1 MLTGTQLAARPL
13 AVRFSYLDESGD
25 IVFAGLREQL
35 RVGNYQRELLSILK
49 LCNGLNSIEVIRK
62 KLPGMREGIFSY
74 LLDFCFRNHLIRDRR
89 FLFFELVSGDFSPNI
104 PQSHPTGVPT
114 HPRKE
119 NLKTAAA
126 FLAAR
131 NEKPTAFPI
140 HTDKLTGLL
149 ATIQSSCDCYCFLP
163 RCFRFHVAL
172 VNSCSNSP
180 FPFFEYE
187 AGSRGF
193 VERSLSIEN
202 DRLVYLLDSEAVGA
216 AVVLIFVEA
225 DFRALGDICSDNAYG
240 LTFFAAGQICERVR
254 QYAARQNLVV
264 TEILSF
270 HGRLLSRALKLK
282 YPDQAIILAVSVAQ
296 GLISPNGGD
305 YWKNGL
311 KALKERFVGR
321 TRLIKGVELCDPKNA
336 ARATTYLAAASVQT
350 DRRKGKRKDLIS
362 WGVGRT
368 SSEAM
373 MKAAMEGIERSAI
386 EQLHI
391 DKISPPAVL
400 DAQWLDPRKLTPI
413 AKEQLCYFPHLDLF
427 EPEGRWQWVIGN
439 RITTGERVYLAIDNV
454 FSVDRKQIGSKRCC
468 PLSSSGVA
476 AHFEKDSAIE
486 NAALEL
492 VERDAVMVLWYSQRE
507 VFAFPASDL
516 PISAQNRIK
525 ILKSWGYDAKVL
537 DITLDSVPVVLVVV
551 YSRKR
556 FPYFCS
562 GAAAS
567 YARDQAVEKAFR
579 EAEGFALYV
588 HKARRRIHPTGVRSP
603 GDHSL
608 LYSQH
613 RENLKHVAWLLEARP
628 GKPAKPR
635 NVDILN
641 RFDMIAVQLNRIRER
656 KTPYVFRVL
665 SDRLLPINFGYG
677 TDCYLHPRLAKLGL
691 SWSVPF
697 PAFPHFFG

>member
-1 MLTGTQLAARPL
+1 MLTSTHLAARPFP
-13 AVRFSYLDESGD
+13 VRFSYLDDSGD
-25 IVFAGLREQL
+25 VVFVSRREEL
-35 RVGNYQRELLSILK
+35 RVGKYQRELLSILK
-49 LCNGLNSIEVIRK
+49 LCNGLNGIEVIRK
-62 KLPGMREGIFSY
+62 KLPGIQEELFSY

-89 FLFFELVSGDFSPNI
+89 FLFLELVSDDFSPNI
-104 PQSHPTGVPT
+104 PQSHPTGSST
-114 HPRKE
+114 YQRKE
-119 NLKTAAA
+119 NLKIAAA

-131 NEKPTAFPI
+131 NEKSTAFPVPI
-140 HTDKLTGLL
+140 DKLTALL
-149 ATIQSSCDCYCFLP
+149 ATIQSSCDCYRFLP
-163 RCFRFHVAL
+163 SCFRFHVAL
-172 VNSCSNSP
+172 LNSCSNSP

-187 AGSRGF
+187 PGSRGF
-193 VERSLSIEN
+193 VERSLSIET
-202 DRLVYLLDSEAVGA
+202 DKLVYLLDSEAVGA

-225 DFRALGDICSDNAYG
+225 DFRALGNIYSDSAYRFA
-240 LTFFAAGQICERVR
+240 FFAAGQVCERVR
-254 QYAARQNLVV
+254 QYAARQHLVV
-264 TEILSF
+264 TEILNF
-270 HGRLLSRALKLK
+270 HDRLLSIALKLK

-296 GLISPNGGD
+296 GFIGPKSGD

-311 KALKERFVGR
+311 EVLKERLIG
-321 TRLIKGVELCDPKNA
+321 TNRLLKQVELCVPKKA
-336 ARATTYLAAASVQT
+336 SRAMTYLAAATVQT
-350 DRRKGKRKDLIS
+350 SLRDGKRKDLIS

-373 MKAAMEGIERSAI
+373 MKAAMEGVERSAM
-386 EQLHI
+386 EQFHVH
-391 DKISPPAVL
+391 KISSATVL

-454 FSVDRKQIGSKRCC
+454 FSVDRKQIGRKRCC